1 MLPTTL
7 SLLSFCSLTHGYMS
21 DTNRLYAT
29 SIYFES
35 LPYKLNVS
43 LCVCVC
49 VCALQC
55 VCVCVCV
62 LQCVCVCAK
71 FGCVCAYLCVL

>member
-21 DTNRLYAT
+21 DTNRLYAI

-35 LPYKLNVS
+35 LPYKLIALV
-43 LCVCVC
+43 CVCVC
-49 VCALQC
+49 VCKVW
-55 VCVCVCV
+55 VCVCLSVCV
-62 LQCVCVCAK
+62 
-71 FGCVCAYLCVL
+71 VLGM